1 MCFVYLIF
9 PFKMK
14 ESNLKETDE
23 LAMEVVLKGRYVFPF
38 DTGHD
43 SIYYYLVDVKLT
55 NNTDS
60 IIKFL
65 AYNCSAAANIVVD
78 KKYITLCAMNCGEN
92 SKAVIKLKPK
102 QEFSLPVI
110 LMANLRHEHNQV
122 RIGFILLK
130 PTEENFWNFPR
141 LLESYRKSF
150 KNVVWSSAFEL
161 TIYGHPY
168 EIR

>member
-1 MCFVYLIF
+1 
-9 PFKMK
+9 MK
-14 ESNLKETDE
+14 GSNLKDTDE
-23 LAMEVVLKGRYVFPF
+23 LAIEVVLKGRYVFPYY
-38 DTGHD
+38 TGHD
-43 SIYYYLVDVKLT
+43 SIYYYMVDVKLT

-65 AYNCSAAANIVVD
+65 AYDCSTAANIVVD
-78 KKYITLCAMNCGEN
+78 KEYVTLCAMNCGGN

-110 LMANLRHEHNQV
+110 LMANLRYEQSQV
-122 RIGFILLK
+122 RIGFILLQ
-130 PTEENFWNFPR
+130 PTKENFWNFTS
-141 LLESYRKSF
+141 LLESYRKSL

-161 TIYGHPY
+161 TMNGHPY